1 MKNNMRIQLVPNLKL
16 EQKQKYNSTQE
27 KYLKILSS
35 SYEELHQYILDKA
48 STNPLI
54 EYNSSLDPDLLLEFD
69 DYSKPQLRDVLFEQ
83 LHLSNEKY
91 SSIFV

>member
-54 EYNSSLDPDLLLEFD
+54 EYNSSNFSVLNP
-69 DYSKPQLRDVLFEQ
+69 YSRQAVAA
-83 LHLSNEKY
+83 STA
-91 SSIFV
+91 